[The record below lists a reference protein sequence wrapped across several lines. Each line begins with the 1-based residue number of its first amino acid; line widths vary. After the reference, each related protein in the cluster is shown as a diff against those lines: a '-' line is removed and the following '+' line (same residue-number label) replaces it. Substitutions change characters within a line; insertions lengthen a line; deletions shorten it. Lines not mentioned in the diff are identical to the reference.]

1 MNILIRFAIY
11 LEAEIKGINYLR
23 AVILSGR
30 SALVSF
36 RDQQVQIVIIIEKR
50 IMVQTPEMG
59 EQNSLRK
66 WCKYLSI

>member
-23 AVILSGR
+23 SVTLS
-30 SALVSF
+30 ATLVSF
-36 RDQQVQIVIIIEKR
+36 RDKQVPIAIIIEKR

>member
-23 AVILSGR
+23 A
-30 SALVSF
+30 VSF

-66 WCKYLSI
+66 WFKYLSI

>member
-23 AVILSGR
+23 AA
-30 SALVSF
+30 ALVSF

-66 WCKYLSI
+66 WFKYLSI

>member
-23 AVILSGR
+23 AVTLSA
-30 SALVSF
+30 ALVSF
-36 RDQQVQIVIIIEKR
+36 RDQQVQIVIIIEKS

-66 WCKYLSI
+66 WFKYLSI

>member
-23 AVILSGR
+23 AVTLSA
-30 SALVSF
+30 ALVSF

>member
-23 AVILSGR
+23 
-30 SALVSF
+30 VSF
-36 RDQQVQIVIIIEKR
+36 RDQYVQIRIIIEKS

>member
-23 AVILSGR
+23 AVTLNA
-30 SALVSF
+30 ALVSF

>member
-11 LEAEIKGINYLR
+11 LEAEIKGMNYLR
-23 AVILSGR
+23 SVTLSA
-30 SALVSF
+30 ALVSF
-36 RDQQVQIVIIIEKR
+36 RGQQVPIVIIIEKS

>member
-11 LEAEIKGINYLR
+11 LEAEIKGINYLL
-23 AVILSGR
+23 AVTLSA
-30 SALVSF
+30 ALVLF
-36 RDQQVQIVIIIEKR
+36 RDQQVQIVIIIEKS

-59 EQNSLRK
+59 EQNSLQK

>member
-23 AVILSGR
+23 
-30 SALVSF
+30 VSF

>member
-23 AVILSGR
+23 AVTLSA
-30 SALVSF
+30 ALVSF
-36 RDQQVQIVIIIEKR
+36 RDQQVQIVIIIEKS

>member
-11 LEAEIKGINYLR
+11 LEAEIKGINR
-23 AVILSGR
+23 DI
-30 SALVSF
+30 SF
-36 RDQQVQIVIIIEKR
+36 RDQQVQIVIIIEKS

>member
-23 AVILSGR
+23 
-30 SALVSF
+30 VSF

-66 WCKYLSI
+66 